1 MIHSRF
7 SFKRF
12 KRLVQKASAPVLS
25 IANLPMLLSI
35 GDWLY
40 IMKQI
45 ENGKLPT
52 MPNGEKKAK
61 LRKHTN
67 IITFKDV
74 EGNDEAKLELKEIL
88 EFIKHPRKF
97 SDLGARIPKGVLL
110 YGPPGTGKTLMAK
123 ALAGEA
129 GVPFLSMSGSE
140 FVEMYVGVGAS
151 RVRDLFK
158 EGRKKAP
165 CIIFIDEIDAV
176 GRQRGAG
183 VGGGNDEREQTLNQL
198 LVEMDGFDAN
208 KGIFVVAATNRTD
221 ILDPALL
228 RPGRFD
234 RRIVVDRPDLR
245 GRLNILKVHTRRKP
259 LADKMDLEVLA
270 RRTPGFTGADLSNV
284 VNEAAI
290 LAVRQGKTCI
300 EMDDMEEA
308 VERVVAGPE
317 RKGRFMNAR
326 DKKLTAYHEAGHV
339 LVAMLLRYA
348 DPIHRVSI
356 IPRGQA
362 GGYTLTLP
370 KEDRCFFT
378 RSEIFDQIKILLGGR
393 ASESLIYNETS
404 TGVHNDL
411 IQATELARKMV
422 CEYGM
427 SDTLGPVALSR
438 SQEQVFL
445 GRDIARGP
453 NNSQEMDYTIDKEI
467 HQILENA
474 YEKAEEIIKSNLDK
488 LRLIATTLLEREK
501 LDGEELSQLLGRQET
516 DLDVKNE

>member
-1 MIHSRF
+1 VKKSRSIF
-7 SFKRF
+7 KSFKQ
-12 KRLVQKASAPVLS
+12 LVLNATIPVLS
-25 IANLPMLLSI
+25 IANLPMLFSI
-35 GDWLY
+35 GDWLF

-45 ENGKLPT
+45 QNVNKPDMLNHG
-52 MPNGEKKAK
+52 NKAK
-61 LRKHTN
+61 LRNKHTN

-74 EGNDEAKLELKEIL
+74 EGADEAKQELKEIL
-88 EFIKHPRKF
+88 EFIRHPKKF

-110 YGPPGTGKTLMAK
+110 YGPPGTGKTLLAK

-129 GVPFLSMSGSE
+129 GVPFLSISGSE

-151 RVRDLFK
+151 RVRELFK
-158 EGRKKAP
+158 EARKKAP

-208 KGIFVVAATNRTD
+208 KGVFVIAATNRTD

-234 RRIVVDRPDLR
+234 RQIVVDRPDLR
-245 GRLNILKVHTRRKP
+245 GRIAILKVHTRSKP

-290 LAVRQGKTCI
+290 LAARQDKTCI
-300 EMDDMEEA
+300 DMHDMEEA

-317 RKGRFMNAR
+317 RKSRFINAR

-339 LVAMLLRYA
+339 IVGMFSNHA

-356 IPRGQA
+356 IPRGEA

-370 KEDRCFFT
+370 KEDRCYFT
-378 RSEIFDQIKILLGGR
+378 RSEILDQIKTLLGGQV
-393 ASESLIYNETS
+393 SEILIFNETS

-427 SDTLGPVALSR
+427 SETLGPVAFSR
-438 SQEQVFL
+438 SKEQVFL
-445 GRDIARGP
+445 GRDIARVS
-453 NNSQEMDYTIDKEI
+453 NNSQEMGYAIDREI
-467 HQILENA
+467 HRILEEA
-474 YEKAEEIIKSNLDK
+474 CAGAEEIIKTNLDK
-488 LRLIATTLLEREK
+488 LHLIATTLLQREK
-501 LDGEELSQLLGRQET
+501 LDGEELRQLLKE
-516 DLDVKNE
+516 K

>member
-1 MIHSRF
+1 VINSRF
-7 SFKRF
+7 IF
-12 KRLVQKASAPVLS
+12 KRLKKLAFNATVPVMA

-35 GDWLY
+35 GDWLF

-45 ENGKLPT
+45 QNGRKPD
-52 MPNGEKKAK
+52 MPNHGNQGK

-74 EGNDEAKLELKEIL
+74 EGADEAKLELKEIL
-88 EFIKHPRKF
+88 EFIRHPKKF
-97 SDLGARIPKGVLL
+97 DNLGARIPKGVLL
-110 YGPPGTGKTLMAK
+110 YGPPGTGKTLLAK

-129 GVPFLSMSGSE
+129 GVPFLSISGSE
-140 FVEMYVGVGAS
+140 FVEMFVGVGAS

-158 EGRKKAP
+158 EARKKAP

-198 LVEMDGFDAN
+198 LVEMDGFSAN
-208 KGIFVVAATNRTD
+208 KGVFVIAATNRTD

-234 RRIVVDRPDLR
+234 RQIVVDRPDLR
-245 GRLNILKVHTRRKP
+245 GRLGILKVHTMSKP
-259 LADKMDLEVLA
+259 LANKMDLEVLA

-290 LAVRQGKTCI
+290 LAARQGKTCI
-300 EMDDMEEA
+300 EMQDMEEA

-317 RKGRFMNAR
+317 RKSRVINER
-326 DKKLTAYHEAGHV
+326 DKRLTAYHEAGHV
-339 LVAMLLRYA
+339 LVGMLLKNA
-348 DPIHRVSI
+348 DPVHRVSI

-370 KEDRCFFT
+370 KEDRYYFT
-378 RSEIFDQIKILLGGR
+378 RSEILDQIKILMGGR
-393 ASESLIYNETS
+393 VAEFLIFNETS

-427 SDTLGPVALSR
+427 SEIMGPVAFSR
-438 SQEQVFL
+438 SKEQVFL

-453 NNSQEMDYTIDKEI
+453 NNSQEVDYAIDKEI
-467 HQILENA
+467 RQILEDACN
-474 YEKAEEIIKSNLDK
+474 KSEEIIKNNLNK
-488 LRLIATTLLEREK
+488 LHLIATNLLQRDK
-501 LDGEELSQLLGRQET
+501 LDGEELRQLMREGR
-516 DLDVKNE
+516 K

>member
-1 MIHSRF
+1 M
-7 SFKRF
+7 
-12 KRLVQKASAPVLS
+12 A

-35 GDWLY
+35 GDWLF

-45 ENGKLPT
+45 QNGRKPD
-52 MPNGEKKAK
+52 MPNHGNQGK

-74 EGNDEAKLELKEIL
+74 EGADEAKLELKEIL
-88 EFIKHPRKF
+88 EFIRHPKKF
-97 SDLGARIPKGVLL
+97 DNMGARIPKGVLL
-110 YGPPGTGKTLMAK
+110 YGPPGTGKTLLAK

-129 GVPFLSMSGSE
+129 GVPFLSISGSE
-140 FVEMYVGVGAS
+140 FVEMFVGVGAS

-158 EGRKKAP
+158 EARKKAP

-198 LVEMDGFDAN
+198 LVEMDGFSAN
-208 KGIFVVAATNRTD
+208 KGVFVIAATNRTD

-234 RRIVVDRPDLR
+234 RQIVVDRPDLR
-245 GRLNILKVHTRRKP
+245 GRLGILKVHTMSKP
-259 LADKMDLEVLA
+259 LANKMDLEVLA

-290 LAVRQGKTCI
+290 LAARQGKTCI
-300 EMDDMEEA
+300 EMQDMEEA

-317 RKGRFMNAR
+317 RKSRVINER
-326 DKKLTAYHEAGHV
+326 DKRLTAYHEAGHV
-339 LVAMLLRYA
+339 LVGMLLKNA
-348 DPIHRVSI
+348 DPVHRVSI

-370 KEDRCFFT
+370 KEDRYYFT
-378 RSEIFDQIKILLGGR
+378 RSEILDQIKILMGGR
-393 ASESLIYNETS
+393 VAEFLIFNETS

-427 SDTLGPVALSR
+427 SEIMGPVAFSR
-438 SQEQVFL
+438 SKEQVFL

-453 NNSQEMDYTIDKEI
+453 NNSQEVDYAIDKEI
-467 HQILENA
+467 RQILEDACN
-474 YEKAEEIIKSNLDK
+474 KSEEIIKNNLNK
-488 LRLIATTLLEREK
+488 LHLIATNLLQRDK
-501 LDGEELSQLLGRQET
+501 LDGEELRQLMREGR
-516 DLDVKNE
+516 K

>member
-1 MIHSRF
+1 MINTKF
-7 SFKRF
+7 IFKRF
-12 KRLVQKASAPVLS
+12 KQLALNATAPVLS
-25 IANLPMLLSI
+25 LANLPMLISL
-35 GDWLY
+35 GDWLF

-45 ENGKLPT
+45 QNSKKSD
-52 MPNGEKKAK
+52 MPDHGSKVK
-61 LRKHTN
+61 LRNRHAN
-67 IITFKDV
+67 VITFKDV
-74 EGNDEAKLELKEIL
+74 EGIEEAKQELKEIL
-88 EFIKHPRKF
+88 DFIRRPKKF
-97 SDLGARIPKGVLL
+97 NELGARIPKGVLL
-110 YGPPGTGKTLMAK
+110 YGPPGTGKTLLAK

-129 GVPFLSMSGSE
+129 GVPFLNISGSD
-140 FVEMYVGVGAS
+140 FVEMFVGVGAS

-158 EGRKKAP
+158 EARKKAP

-198 LVEMDGFDAN
+198 LVEMDGFGAN
-208 KGIFVVAATNRTD
+208 KGVFVIAATNRTD

-234 RRIVVDRPDLR
+234 RQIVVDRPDLR
-245 GRLNILKVHTRRKP
+245 GRLGILKVHTRSKP

-290 LAVRQGKTCI
+290 LAARQGKTCI
-300 EMDDMEEA
+300 EMHDMEEA

-317 RKGRFMNAR
+317 RKSRFINAR
-326 DKKLTAYHEAGHV
+326 DRKLTAYHEAGHV
-339 LVAMLLRYA
+339 LVGMLLRHA

-370 KEDRCFFT
+370 KEDRCYFT
-378 RSEIFDQIKILLGGR
+378 RSEILDQIKTLLGGR
-393 ASESLIYNETS
+393 VAEFLIFKETS

-427 SDTLGPVALSR
+427 SETMGPVAFSR
-438 SQEQVFL
+438 AKEQVFL
-445 GRDIARGP
+445 GRDIAYGRK
-453 NNSQEMDYTIDKEI
+453 NSQEVDYAIDKEI
-467 HQILENA
+467 HRILEEA
-474 YEKAEEIIKSNLDK
+474 SGKAEEIIKANLDK
-488 LRLIATTLLEREK
+488 LHLIATTLLEREK
-501 LDGEELSQLLGRQET
+501 LDGEELIQLLKE
-516 DLDVKNE
+516 D

>member
-1 MIHSRF
+1 MINSKF
-7 SFKRF
+7 IYKRF
-12 KRLVQKASAPVLS
+12 KQLSLSATTPLLA

-35 GDWLY
+35 GDWLF

-45 ENGKLPT
+45 QNGKKAY
-52 MPNGEKKAK
+52 MPNRGNKVK
-61 LRKHTN
+61 LRNKHTS

-74 EGNDEAKLELKEIL
+74 EGNDEAKQELKEIL
-88 EFIKHPRKF
+88 EFIAHPKKF
-97 SDLGARIPKGVLL
+97 NELGARIPKGVLL
-110 YGPPGTGKTLMAK
+110 YGPPGTGKTLLAK

-129 GVPFLSMSGSE
+129 GVPFLNISGSN
-140 FVEMYVGVGAS
+140 FVEMFVGVGAS

-158 EGRKKAP
+158 EARTKAP

-198 LVEMDGFDAN
+198 LVEMDGFGAN
-208 KGIFVVAATNRTD
+208 KGIFVIAATNRTD

-234 RRIVVDRPDLR
+234 RQIAVDRPDLR
-245 GRLNILKVHTRRKP
+245 GRLDILKVHTRRKP
-259 LADKMDLEVLA
+259 LANKMDLEVLA

-290 LAVRQGKTCI
+290 LAARQGKTCI
-300 EMDDMEEA
+300 EMQDMEEA
-308 VERVVAGPE
+308 VERVMAGPE
-317 RKGRFMNAR
+317 RKSRVINTR

-339 LVAMLLRYA
+339 LVGMLLLHA

-370 KEDRCFFT
+370 KEDRCYFT
-378 RSEIFDQIKILLGGR
+378 RSEILDQIKTLMGGR
-393 ASESLIYNETS
+393 AAEMLIFNETS

-427 SDTLGPVALSR
+427 SEKLGPVAFSR
-438 SQEQVFL
+438 SKEQIFL
-445 GRDIARGP
+445 GRDISRGP
-453 NNSQEMDYTIDKEI
+453 NNSQEVDYAIDKEI
-467 HQILENA
+467 HRILEDA
-474 YEKAEEIIKSNLDK
+474 CGKAEEIVKENLDK
-488 LRLIATTLLEREK
+488 LHLVATTLLKREK
-501 LDGEELSQLLGRQET
+501 LDSEELRELLKE
-516 DLDVKNE
+516 D